1 MGSYLVE
8 GRTEYLQLKNLNTM
22 LQNSRFRCITG
33 NDLSNIPAKIQMF
46 PLTFEF
52 MKTIQIDQWERFPPK
67 KNYRLILITNENWS
81 YGKTEPMK
89 TFDSSNQSEK
99 NPALVFFNF
108 KIYPFFNNSRS
119 ERDVLL
125 TIPCIIGYLSSTF

>member
-22 LQNSRFRCITG
+22 LQNSRFRCIPG

-52 MKTIQIDQWERFPPK
+52 METIQ
-67 KNYRLILITNENWS
+67 TS
-81 YGKTEPMK
+81 YCTTYSGETGY
-89 TFDSSNQSEK
+89 SSG
-99 NPALVFFNF
+99 
-108 KIYPFFNNSRS
+108 ICRY
-119 ERDVLL
+119 LL
-125 TIPCIIGYLSSTF
+125 W